1 MDRRPQL
8 LGLILRYG
16 LPLVVAIFY
25 ITAAQSISYTPPNAY
40 ASVLDAKELA
50 SGLAPGLPDHAI
62 SAPLWTLFIA
72 LGRALA
78 LDPVMT
84 AKILSLVFS
93 CFGLL
98 AVYLLAVE
106 LTSDR
111 ILALLVTLAAAL
123 NPWLLQTGPSGTPVA
138 IEIALTLAALFFVE
152 RGDLALG
159 VLMAGLATLIAWQ
172 AVGVLAFVAAAV
184 WWRSGGTSHSV
195 QKVLGL
201 LLIYVAVIA
210 PWCVFAA
217 IHGLTIIPSL
227 PPSGE
232 MLRALPVFLLLG
244 VAAGA
249 GALLGIRAVPGA
261 PGRGLP
267 GPGYRIVLW
276 SWTGWM
282 IVSGLLWGGSFWI
295 VAAPVCVLLGYEGLF
310 HFLAVRVG
318 DQRIYL
324 VVTAVTAG
332 IILVQQLAFV
342 SVIKPAM
349 EESIRREEGTLMAV
363 SWLKSR
369 LSDSTRVQA
378 EDPYRVSYFLDRPV
392 AIWPPGDSL
401 SADVVVAARDTL
413 SGYEEVYRP
422 AASAVPP
429 AKVIGGVAVFHR
441 R

>member
-8 LGLILRYG
+8 LSLILRYG

-25 ITAAQSISYTPPNAY
+25 ITAAQGISYTPPDAY
-40 ASVLDAKELA
+40 ASLLDAKELA
-50 SGLAPGLPDHAI
+50 SGSAAGLPDQSI
-62 SAPLWTLFIA
+62 SAPLWTLFIVF
-72 LGRALA
+72 GRALS
-78 LDPVMT
+78 LDPLMT

-93 CFGLL
+93 CFALL
-98 AVYLLAVE
+98 AVFLLAVE

-159 VLMAGLATLIAWQ
+159 VLMSGLATLITWQ
-172 AVGVLAFVAAAV
+172 AVGVLGFVAAAV
-184 WWRSGGTSHSV
+184 WWRSGGTTHSL
-195 QKVLGL
+195 QKVFGL
-201 LLIYVAVIA
+201 LSIYTAVIV

-227 PPSGE
+227 PHSTE
-232 MLRALPVFLLLG
+232 MIRALPVFLLLG
-244 VAAGA
+244 VAAAG
-249 GALLGIRAVPGA
+249 GALLGIRAVPDA

-276 SWTGWM
+276 AWAGWM

-295 VAAPVCVLLGYEGLF
+295 VAAPACVLLGYEGLF

-342 SVIKPAM
+342 SAIKPAM
-349 EESIRREEGTLMAV
+349 EEAIRREEGTLMAV
-363 SWLKSR
+363 SWLKGR

-392 AIWPPGDSL
+392 AAWSPDDTL

-413 SGYEEVYRP
+413 SGYVEVHRP
-422 AASAVPP
+422 VASAVSP
-429 AKVIGGVAVFHR
+429 AGSAGGVAVFHR